1 MLIPAK
7 IIELAKTTKRI
18 KIMRPVSQAHFS
30 SLDNPCAR
38 QRNTKPWR
46 ATTISRGLARKR
58 ACLRISNIKNKH
70 TKIMLSRTK
79 NS

>member
-46 ATTISRGLARKR
+46 ATTISRGLARKEH
-58 ACLRISNIKNKH
+58 A
-70 TKIMLSRTK
+70 
-79 NS
+79 